1 MAFYELLG
9 ICVAYKKQPE
19 VSNTT
24 KKETKNGS
32 WNECSENTERAII
45 IEKNPEALLQRV
57 RLIKN
62 AKKEIILSTFAFQS
76 DESGKLILGAL
87 HDAADRGVHIRLL
100 VDGMESWIDMEGNPY
115 FYGLSSHE
123 NVEIKLYNKANPLKP
138 WKMMGRMHDKYL
150 IADGKRYILGGRNT
164 YNYFLGDFPGH
175 KNYDRDV
182 LVVCDEPEK
191 ENSVNQLSE
200 YFETIWNQEDSGYF
214 HNNKKL
220 ANRKSVKNAVLELQN
235 SYQKYFEENKERI
248 CETNYTDETFET
260 EKITLVS
267 NPIHTGSKEPV
278 VWYQLGE
285 LMKNAKNRVKIHTPY
300 IICNDMMYNTWEE
313 IAENVSDFSIMTN
326 SVANNGNPF
335 GAADYAKNRNRIL
348 STGINIWEYEGGYS
362 YHGKSIL
369 IDDDLSVIGS
379 FNTDMRSA
387 YLDTELMLVIRSK
400 DINKQ
405 LEEGMM
411 EYERVSRQVLEDGT
425 YRDPYHVE
433 PIELTKKRQRKIFGT
448 ASAGMGKVSVLIRR
462 KENVFQILIV
472 EDDKELSQL
481 FQKVLEKNGYQVKSA
496 SDGAQALEVLDKEYI
511 DLIISD
517 IMMPVMDG
525 YELVS
530 ELRSAGYQIPVL
542 MITAKGSFDDMRQG
556 FLSGSDD
563 YMVKPVNVNEM
574 VLRVGALLRRAQ
586 ILNEH
591 KIVIGST
598 EFDYDAMTVTTDK
611 ESLVLPKKEFL
622 LLYKLAASPGRTFTK
637 QQLMDEVWGYETEAD
652 PHTIEVHIGRIRER
666 FKDNPDFEI
675 VTMRGIGYKVV
686 KK

>member
-1 MAFYELLG
+1 M
-9 ICVAYKKQPE
+9 
-19 VSNTT
+19 
-24 KKETKNGS
+24 
-32 WNECSENTERAII
+32 
-45 IEKNPEALLQRV
+45 
-57 RLIKN
+57 
-62 AKKEIILSTFAFQS
+62 
-76 DESGKLILGAL
+76 ILGAL

-248 CETNYTDETFET
+248 CETDYTDETFET
-260 EKITLVS
+260 EKIALVS

-379 FNTDMRSA
+379 FNMDMRSA

-411 EYERVSRQVLEDGT
+411 EYEKVSRQVLEDGT
-425 YRDPYHVE
+425 YHDPYHVE
-433 PIELTKKRQRKIFGT
+433 PIELTKKRQRKIFFGT
-448 ASAGMGKVSVLIRR
+448 ASAWMGKVSVLIRR

-611 ESLVLPKKEFL
+611 ESLVLPKK
-622 LLYKLAASPGRTFTK
+622 
-637 QQLMDEVWGYETEAD
+637 
-652 PHTIEVHIGRIRER
+652 RIPA
-666 FKDNPDFEI
+666 FI
-675 VTMRGIGYKVV
+675 
-686 KK
+686 

>member
-1 MAFYELLG
+1 
-9 ICVAYKKQPE
+9 
-19 VSNTT
+19 
-24 KKETKNGS
+24 
-32 WNECSENTERAII
+32 
-45 IEKNPEALLQRV
+45 
-57 RLIKN
+57 
-62 AKKEIILSTFAFQS
+62 
-76 DESGKLILGAL
+76 
-87 HDAADRGVHIRLL
+87 
-100 VDGMESWIDMEGNPY
+100 
-115 FYGLSSHE
+115 
-123 NVEIKLYNKANPLKP
+123 
-138 WKMMGRMHDKYL
+138 
-150 IADGKRYILGGRNT
+150 
-164 YNYFLGDFPGH
+164 
-175 KNYDRDV
+175 
-182 LVVCDEPEK
+182 
-191 ENSVNQLSE
+191 
-200 YFETIWNQEDSGYF
+200 
-214 HNNKKL
+214 
-220 ANRKSVKNAVLELQN
+220 
-235 SYQKYFEENKERI
+235 
-248 CETNYTDETFET
+248 
-260 EKITLVS
+260 
-267 NPIHTGSKEPV
+267 
-278 VWYQLGE
+278 
-285 LMKNAKNRVKIHTPY
+285 MKNAKNRVKIHTPY

-379 FNTDMRSA
+379 FNMDMRSA

-433 PIELTKKRQRKIFGT
+433 PIELTKKRQRKYFGT
-448 ASAGMGKVSVLIRR
+448 ASAWMGKVSVLIRR